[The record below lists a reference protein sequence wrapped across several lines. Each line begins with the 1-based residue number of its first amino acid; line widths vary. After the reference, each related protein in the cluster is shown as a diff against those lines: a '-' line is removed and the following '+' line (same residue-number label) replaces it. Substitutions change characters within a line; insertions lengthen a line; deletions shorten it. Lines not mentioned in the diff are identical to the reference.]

1 MYNFDINDRNFV
13 NFKLKKNLARYMN
26 TLLYKIN
33 LQTFLKR
40 YIMKKIALLV
50 TMFAGLATLQ
60 SCTIEEYYDDGG
72 AYGNQIFELPNETL
86 STQEDP
92 YTYSATWDFTT
103 PIYDNDN
110 VLVYRWQGNS
120 WTLIP
125 VSYNLGG
132 SDIVK
137 YDYDF
142 TRYDVKVYL
151 SANFPVSELSDAE
164 YFDFVNRQ
172 TFRVVIVPGGTYG
185 KQNYGDYNATIKSLG
200 LEEAP
205 VKTLQLKKK

>member
-1 MYNFDINDRNFV
+1 MNIN
-13 NFKLKKNLARYMN
+13 K
-26 TLLYKIN
+26 YKIN
-33 LQTFLKR
+33 LQTFIKR

-50 TMFAGLATLQ
+50 SMFAGVATLQ
-60 SCTIEEYYDDGG
+60 SCTIEEYHDDGG
-72 AYGNQIFELPNETL
+72 GYGNQVFELSNETL
-86 STQEDP
+86 STQDDP

-132 SDIVK
+132 NDMVK

-142 TRYDVKVYL
+142 TRYDVKVYF
-151 SANFPVSELSDAE
+151 SANFPVSELSNVE
-164 YFDFVNRQ
+164 YDNFVYRQ
-172 TFRVVIVPGGTYG
+172 TFRVVVVPGGYYG
-185 KQNYGDYNATIKSLG
+185 KQNFSDYNATIKSLG
-200 LEEAP
+200 LESTP
-205 VKTLQLKKK
+205 IKTLQLKKK